1 MTNKNDIK
9 HKIEQAALAEFKT
22 VLAGGEEVQDVY
34 KILTIY
40 DGKPLLLTGTLNRI
54 TQDGYCMA
62 VYNPEYSILE
72 RLDGHVAYAGNLLH
86 KIVSNKCDLM
96 LRIWIALGKK
106 DYVSTFK
113 EYSAQKPQTARFV
126 V

>member
-54 TQDGYCMA
+54 TKDGY
-62 VYNPEYSILE
+62 
-72 RLDGHVAYAGNLLH
+72 
-86 KIVSNKCDLM
+86 
-96 LRIWIALGKK
+96 
-106 DYVSTFK
+106 
-113 EYSAQKPQTARFV
+113 
-126 V
+126 

>member
-1 MTNKNDIK
+1 MDIPDFL
-9 HKIEQAALAEFKT
+9 IRE
-22 VLAGGEEVQDVY
+22 G
-34 KILTIY
+34 
-40 DGKPLLLTGTLNRI
+40 N
-54 TQDGYCMA
+54 GYCMV

-96 LRIWIALGKK
+96 LRIWISLGKK